1 MVMVGGVERSHAWL
15 AKFTGYTAAWAVE
28 VLNSRGIDWKRAPVS
43 QIKAA
48 ILDQSNRVHKHRLSR
63 TTKLT
68 YKRKRIT
75 AAEFGAIVGVE
86 GYVIIRRYHR
96 LGSWAKVVRES
107 LARPGA
113 WDHLKGRR
121 KCGGRPPSVVTVNG
135 HSKLRSEWL
144 ALLDLTKQ
152 GIHKAAKKNGRT
164 TSEELE
170 VRIKRWLSDTA
181 GATALEVSFD
191 QPPHM
196 VCGDRTVGA
205 PAASESR
212 KDNAA

>member
-1 MVMVGGVERSHAWL
+1 MVDGVERSHVWL
-15 AKFTGYTAAWAVE
+15 AKFTGYSALWAVR
-28 VLNSRGIDWKRAPVS
+28 VLSQRGLDWRRAPVS

-48 ILDQSNRVHKHRLSR
+48 VIDQSKLVHKHRLSQ

-68 YKRKRIT
+68 YEGKRIT
-75 AAEFGAIVGVE
+75 AEEFGALVGVE

-96 LGSWAKVVRES
+96 LGSWAKVIRES

-113 WDHLKGRR
+113 WDRLKGRR
-121 KCGGRPPSVVTVNG
+121 KRGGRPSSTVTVDG
-135 HSKLRSEWL
+135 CSKPRKEWL
-144 ALLDLTKQ
+144 ALIDMTKQ

-164 TSEELE
+164 TSEEIE
-170 VRIKRWLSDTA
+170 IRVRRWLSDTA

-212 KDNAA
+212 KEVAA